1 MSIMED
7 ANTTTRFPSKAAKVG
22 KRRTMD
28 DTENGRSGAESDE
41 ESESNTVELGSD
53 SGSEDTED
61 LVKKMKPKDRE
72 VQVRKRRKKT
82 VCHPLTGWC

>member
-1 MSIMED
+1 
-7 ANTTTRFPSKAAKVG
+7 
-22 KRRTMD
+22 MD

-72 VQVRKRRKKT
+72 VQVRKQRKKT